1 MSESSTAVQT
11 PSEYIQHHLT
21 NLQGTF
27 NGSAFNV
34 DSVVMGWALGLIVF
48 GVLWMLSRGVKK
60 DGVPGKAQAFFEL
73 LYEFVDSQVKDMY
86 HGDRRWIVGVSFT
99 VFVWI
104 LVMNMVKFI
113 PVDAVSWFTE
123 HVLHLHNWKPVPTAD
138 LNTTLA
144 ISLSVILLMMFESVK
159 AKGVGGYI
167 NELFNS
173 PFHAHNIVA
182 KIILLPFNFAFQ
194 LIELLSKPLSL
205 ALRLFGNMYA
215 GEVIFLL
222 ISLLAAAGIGG
233 VLVGAILHAGWA
245 IFHILV
251 VPLQAFIFM
260 MLTAVYLAMAHEAH

>member
-1 MSESSTAVQT
+1 MASSGTQT
-11 PSEYIQHHLT
+11 PTEYIQHHLT
-21 NLQGTF
+21 NLTG
-27 NGSAFNV
+27 NVGGSQVNI
-34 DSVVMGWALGLIVF
+34 DSVLMGWALGAIVF
-48 GVLWMLSRGVKK
+48 GILFMLSRGVKQ
-60 DGVPGKAQAFFEL
+60 DGVPGKGQAFFEL
-73 LYEFVDSQVKDMY
+73 LYDFVDTQVKDMF
-86 HGDRRWIVGVSFT
+86 HGNRRWIVAVAFT

-104 LVMNMVKFI
+104 LVMNSVKFL
-113 PVDAVSWFTE
+113 PVDFVGWITHGLGLKA
-123 HVLHLHNWKPVPTAD
+123 WKPVPTAD

-144 ISLSVILLMMFESVK
+144 IALSVILLMMVESVK
-159 AKGVGGYI
+159 AKGIGGYI
-167 NELFNS
+167 NELLNA
-173 PFHAHNIVA
+173 PFHAHNIFF
-182 KIILLPFNFAFQ
+182 KILLVPINFAFQ

-233 VLVGAILHAGWA
+233 VIVGSLLHAGWA

>member
-1 MSESSTAVQT
+1 MSEASSAVLT
-11 PSEYIQHHLT
+11 PTEYIQHHLT

-27 NGSAFNV
+27 GGNQINL
-34 DSVVMGWALGLIVF
+34 DSVIMGWGLGAIVF
-48 GVLWMLSRGVKK
+48 GLLFVLSRGVKQ

-73 LYEFVDSQVKDMY
+73 LYDFVDGQVKDMF
-86 HGDRRWIVGVSFT
+86 HGNRRWIVAVAFT

-104 LVMNMVKFI
+104 LVMNSVKFL
-113 PVDAVSWFTE
+113 PVDAIAWFTE

-144 ISLSVILLMMFESVK
+144 ISLSVILLVMVESVK
-159 AKGVGGYI
+159 AKGLGGYI
-167 NELFNS
+167 HELTMT
-173 PFHAHNIVA
+173 PFHGGNIIA
-182 KIILLPFNFAFQ
+182 KIVLFPINFLIQ
-194 LIELLSKPLSL
+194 MIELLSKPLSL

-233 VLVGAILHAGWA
+233 VIGGALLHAGWA

-260 MLTAVYLAMAHEAH
+260 MLTGVYLAMAHEHH

>member
-1 MSESSTAVQT
+1 MADSATQT
-11 PSEYIQHHLT
+11 PTEYIQHHLT
-21 NLQGTF
+21 NLMG
-27 NGSAFNV
+27 NVGGSQVNI
-34 DSVVMGWALGLIVF
+34 DSVVMAWGLGAIVF
-48 GVLWMLSRGVKK
+48 GLLFLLSRSVKQT
-60 DGVPGKAQAFFEL
+60 GVPGKGQAFFEL
-73 LYEFVDSQVKDMY
+73 LYDFVDSQVKDMF
-86 HGDRRWIVGVSFT
+86 HGNRRWIVAVAFT

-104 LVMNMVKFI
+104 LVMNSVKFI
-113 PVDAVSWFTE
+113 PVDAVAWFTE

-144 ISLSVILLMMFESVK
+144 ISLSVILLMMVESVK
-159 AKGVGGYI
+159 AKGFGGYI
-167 NELFNS
+167 NELFNA
-173 PFHAHNIVA
+173 PFHAHNIIA
-182 KIILLPFNFAFQ
+182 KIVLLPFNFAFQ
-194 LIELLSKPLSL
+194 LIELISKPLSL

-233 VLVGAILHAGWA
+233 VIGGALLHAGWA